1 MDFKTKLPNV
11 FSIVAVH
18 IFASMRNTEKKRYL
32 SAWCHGPRKVDFSS
46 DSRQN
51 AYENRNINE
60 MLHPTIFMKYL

>member
-32 SAWCHGPRKVDFSS
+32 SVWCHGPKKVDFFSPLLEIK
-46 DSRQN
+46 RLLVNCIRWNNQ
-51 AYENRNINE
+51 EG
-60 MLHPTIFMKYL
+60 PF